1 MENTTVTPKR
11 AAIYARVSTEH
22 EAQILA
28 LGNQLE
34 WYDEWLK
41 FHPEYKEVKRYVDEG
56 ITGTSAKK
64 RKGFTQMINDAENG
78 NFDIIL
84 TNPPFSV
91 ELDNDT
97 KKILKKNSAMKCS
110 RLKLK

>member
-1 MENTTVTPKR
+1 MDNTTVTQKR

-41 FHPEYKEVKRYVDEG
+41 YHPEYKEVKRYVDEG

-84 TNPPFSV
+84 TREVSRFARNTEEV
-91 ELDNDT
+91 
-97 KKILKKNSAMKCS
+97 LKFV
-110 RLKLK
+110 RKLKREMFQSIL